1 MERYSRQLLALGLE
15 LQEKISSLKVAII
28 GCGAL
33 GSALAEM
40 LTRLGVK
47 ELVLVDADIVEL
59 SNLHRTHIFTEKDLM
74 RPKVLVCKEYLKKI
88 NNDTK
93 INTIL
98 DILDNENAEQIV
110 KGNDVVFDALD
121 NVNYRLVLNDACI
134 KNNIPLVYAGVTGE
148 YASAKI
154 IIPNKT
160 SCLSCF
166 LEPINERNAC
176 EIIGTTISTINTI
189 ASIQIQLLINYLRGK
204 YEDEMIYLDMED
216 LRLEKI
222 KMKRNSNCEACS
234 LHLYKHLNSKF
245 DTCGILRSEKLGQ
258 NIFRSSEVEIY
269 KDSEGTII
277 CYNEKCFKKKE
288 A

>member
-15 LQEKISSLKVAII
+15 LQEKISSLKVAVI

-47 ELVLVDADIVEL
+47 ELVLVDADVVEL

-74 RPKVLVCKEYLKKI
+74 RPKALVCKEYLKKVNSNI
-88 NNDTK
+88 K
-93 INTIL
+93 IDTIL
-98 DILDNENAEQIV
+98 DILDSKNAEEIV
-110 KGNDVVFDALD
+110 KGNDIVFDALD
-121 NVNYRLVLNDACI
+121 NVNYRLVLNDACV
-134 KNNIPLVYAGVTGE
+134 KNNIPLIYAGVTGE

-154 IIPNKT
+154 IIPGKT

-166 LEPINERNAC
+166 LEPIDERNAC
-176 EIIGTTISTINTI
+176 EIIGTTIATIDIIT
-189 ASIQIQLLINYLRGK
+189 SIQIQLLINYLRGR
-204 YEDEMIYLDMED
+204 YEDEMIYIDMED

-234 LHLYKHLNSKF
+234 LHQYKYLKSKF
-245 DTCGILRSEKLGQ
+245 YTCGMLRSEKSGK

-277 CYNEKCFKKKE
+277 CYDEKCFKKKE